1 MATDP
6 TKITFFRGDSYPKT
20 ITIKKDDQPVN
31 IDGCTALM
39 TVSRDQL
46 PTDDTGQLFQVSG
59 TIDPYPA
66 TGKVHFTPSP
76 ANNSEVGN
84 FFYDI
89 QLTTPEGFVR
99 TVVKS
104 TYTVLQDITK

>member
-1 MATDP
+1 MAIDA

-20 ITIKKDDQPVN
+20 ITILKDNQPVN
-31 IDGCTALM
+31 LDGCIVLL
-39 TVSRDQL
+39 TVSREQL
-46 PTDDTGQLFQVSG
+46 PIDDTGRLFQVSG

-66 TGKVHFTPSP
+66 TGRVHFTPSP